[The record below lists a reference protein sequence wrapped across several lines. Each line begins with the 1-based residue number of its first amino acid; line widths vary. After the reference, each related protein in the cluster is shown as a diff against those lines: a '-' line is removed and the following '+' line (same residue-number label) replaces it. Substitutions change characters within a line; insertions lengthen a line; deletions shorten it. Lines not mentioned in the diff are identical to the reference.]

1 MDVQRDEPLS
11 KLILNEFQQNFEK
24 EDNFVEDYKY
34 LQRKNKVIDIMD
46 DYYTRHISK
55 GIKKPDH
62 LFMFKAQPII
72 PPGRILLEM
81 ERENEKLKVKGPKIK
96 VGNSEISLFSP
107 ARGKRERFEYEYFSQ
122 TNPVMQQRDDKEG
135 DFSTSFKRGSIKYQ
149 MPSSIVTSNKDLNE
163 VIREKS
169 NLQRSM
175 EFIKSASNN
184 DTSLNES
191 TGFKVKSREF
201 AKSPHVRQNT
211 FKLDSPN
218 TAYRSESKPLTQER
232 QHHRKSEFMK
242 LCSRF
247 ISEVYP
253 KFV

>member
-1 MDVQRDEPLS
+1 
-11 KLILNEFQQNFEK
+11 
-24 EDNFVEDYKY
+24 
-34 LQRKNKVIDIMD
+34 
-46 DYYTRHISK
+46 
-55 GIKKPDH
+55 
-62 LFMFKAQPII
+62 
-72 PPGRILLEM
+72 
-81 ERENEKLKVKGPKIK
+81 
-96 VGNSEISLFSP
+96 
-107 ARGKRERFEYEYFSQ
+107 
-122 TNPVMQQRDDKEG
+122 MQQKDDKEG

-201 AKSPHVRQNT
+201 AISPHVRQNT

-232 QHHRKSEFMK
+232 QHHRKSEFME
-242 LCSRF
+242 LLL
-247 ISEVYP
+247 
-253 KFV
+253 